1 MIQFLLDGTN
11 LINPAVF
18 TCTWVGCTNW
28 ERKYC
33 SKYLCTL
40 LILGVDVFHCKSYSI
55 FTTNDSQGGW
65 RGRGGYRGHHGSPL
79 KGRGAIEGAMGV
91 NLRGGG
97 AIVGVIGLH
106 LRGGG

>member
-11 LINPAVF
+11 LINPAAF
-18 TCTWVGCTNW
+18 TCTWVGCTN
-28 ERKYC
+28 
-33 SKYLCTL
+33 
-40 LILGVDVFHCKSYSI
+40 
-55 FTTNDSQGGW
+55 
-65 RGRGGYRGHHGSPL
+65 YREHHGSPL

-106 LRGGG
+106 LRGGGYRGHHGSPFKGKVGL